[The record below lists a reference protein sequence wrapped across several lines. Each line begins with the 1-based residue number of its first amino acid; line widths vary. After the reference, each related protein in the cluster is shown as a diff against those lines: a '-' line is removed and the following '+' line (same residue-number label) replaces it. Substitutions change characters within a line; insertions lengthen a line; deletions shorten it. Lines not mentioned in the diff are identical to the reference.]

1 MVVIKKRNNV
11 IPVDFG
17 EFKLEFLAND
27 KSIKKMTEVGKK
39 LESEGAKLS
48 ETVNDDDNQAFES
61 LHDLVKLSWTE
72 IFDENAFEKVYKFSE
87 GTTIDCMIYLLE
99 AVNGIMSE
107 WEKNNNGDALKKYLG
122 D

>member
-27 KSIKKMTEVGKK
+27 QSIKKMTEVGKK
-39 LESEGAKLS
+39 LESEGAKIS
-48 ETVNDDDNQAFES
+48 ETVNDVDSQAFET

-72 IFDENAFEKVYKFSE
+72 LFDENAFDKVYKFSE
-87 GTTIDCMIYLLE
+87 GTTIDCMVYLLE

-107 WEKNNNGDALKKYLG
+107 WEKNNNGDTLKKYLG